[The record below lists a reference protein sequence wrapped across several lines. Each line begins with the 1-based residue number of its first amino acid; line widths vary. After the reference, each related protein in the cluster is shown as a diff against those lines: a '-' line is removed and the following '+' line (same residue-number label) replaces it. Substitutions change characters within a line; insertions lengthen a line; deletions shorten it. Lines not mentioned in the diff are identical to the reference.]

1 MRHRMLALATMVA
14 MWLSG
19 LAAPHPAAAT
29 PLRPSDLA
37 GEALRSTRGGQVM
50 KLQDVTGDSRVDLLL
65 VRAAPEGDPPG
76 QGRLEVW
83 ERRTGTAF
91 QDGRSADGFFLALG
105 SGLPAHALDV
115 QGTYVP
121 GGIGNAG
128 RDLVVLQAGSQHNLI
143 VLRNQGPGSAPR
155 FAPLQRLSLPGGR
168 RLQFPVPA
176 PLPPAS
182 PNFVNLPMPIT
193 LDDGRIQVLRFDGSG
208 HATLLAEPL
217 EHPGGAN
224 AVLLV
229 ADSGGTTA
237 LVSLGAGPPLLWRVA
252 QDTYLSSPLTLSGWP
267 AGSTA
272 RQALLGD
279 FDDDAVHA
287 DLIVAFDDGRTW
299 RWDGEPPP
307 DTTSPIAFAAPTL
320 VTEGVQ
326 ATALVELAVE
336 TDTPGALQRALLV
349 AGSPAS
355 PLFVVDAAA
364 PGRPFAVGAAQL
376 LPDALGAFGD
386 FGLDLLFVANRGI
399 GVEAFRSSGGVGGGD
414 GSSFSLGWRELNYAV
429 LVGGRLQAT
438 VSTPLADD
446 VARSYRLEYQTR
458 FSSQWLPMRV
468 IRNADYRTELG
479 IVDTL
484 IRLPAGTLN
493 DVIQARRPPPVRP
506 DGNDQTAALR
516 LVETSETD
524 TALIREPRQRV
535 AHEVTTGCP
544 RDPSSA
550 AFCLFG
556 CVDANGPPRTPGAA
570 AAKASTGFFPADT
583 RPLLHR
589 LRDDVL
595 RQSSKGREY
604 VERYETL
611 SLAMFNALLR
621 RPSIISDYGR
631 AHDAWLPA
639 IRSLVD
645 GDGSAVITAAMVEE
659 IEVIAAHLAQD
670 GDAALRQAVE
680 REYALLDPRTLAG
693 MSMTQLRARY
703 ESLPTERV
711 FANSFEAAPPP

>member
-1 MRHRMLALATMVA
+1 MRHRMLPLATLVA

-65 VRAAPEGDPPG
+65 VREAPEGDPPG

-91 QDGRSADGFFLALG
+91 QDGRTADGFFLALG
-105 SGLPAHALDV
+105 GALPSHALDV

-121 GGIGNAG
+121 GGLSNAG
-128 RDLVVLQAGSQHNLI
+128 RDLVVLQAGDQDNLL
-143 VLRNQGPGSAPR
+143 VLRNQGPGSTPR
-155 FAPLQRLSLPGGR
+155 FAPLQHLSLPGGR
-168 RLQFPVPA
+168 RLQFPVQA

-217 EHPGGAN
+217 QHPGGAN

-229 ADSGGTTA
+229 ADGGGTTA
-237 LVSLGAGPPLLWRVA
+237 LVSLGAGPPLLWRVD
-252 QDTYLSSPLTLSGWP
+252 QDTYVSSPLPLTGWP
-267 AGSTA
+267 AGSAA

-307 DTTSPIAFAAPTL
+307 DASAPIAFASPTL
-320 VTEGVQ
+320 VIEGVQ

-336 TDTPGALQRALLV
+336 IGSPGTLRRALLV

-364 PGRPFAVGAAQL
+364 PGQPFAVGAAQL

-386 FGLDLLFVANRGI
+386 FGLDLLFVANRGL
-399 GVEAFRSSGGVGGGD
+399 GVEAYRSTGGVGGGD
-414 GSSFSLGWRELNYAV
+414 GSSFSVGWRELGYAV
-429 LVGGRLQAT
+429 LHNGRLQVT
-438 VSTPLADD
+438 VSTPLADG
-446 VARSYRLEYQTR
+446 VARSYRLEYR
-458 FSSQWLPMRV
+458 SRNSSWLPMRV

-493 DVIQARRPPPVRP
+493 DVIQARRPPPLIP
-506 DGNDQTAALR
+506 SDETDALR
-516 LVETSETD
+516 LVETGEAD
-524 TALIREPRQRV
+524 AAPIREPRERR
-535 AHEVTTGCP
+535 AAEVGTCSREP
-544 RDPSSA
+544 NSA
-550 AFCLFG
+550 GYCFFG
-556 CVDANGPPRTPGAA
+556 CVETNGPPRTAGAA

-583 RPLLHR
+583 RPLLYR

-595 RQSSKGREY
+595 MQSAKGREY
-604 VERYETL
+604 VERYDSL
-611 SLAMFNALLR
+611 SLAMFGALLR
-621 RPSIISDYGR
+621 RPSIMIDYGR

-645 GDGSAVITAAMVEE
+645 GDGSAVITPAMVEE

-680 REYALLDPRTLAG
+680 REYTLLDPRTLAG

-711 FANSFEAAPPP
+711 FANSFEAPPPP